1 MPVGLSGAATLN
13 ADAARR
19 AHVGAEWG
27 ITGGDAT
34 ERIAMHKVLDR
45 QSEGT
50 TQLPSARTSR
60 RGGILALLAAGVIA
74 ALLWWVLTRA
84 TPTTTH
90 RRLDEQATVVRLG
103 EVTRGDVP
111 VALEALGTVTALS
124 TVVVKTQISGKLT
137 EVGFTEGQS
146 VKVGDFLAQI
156 DPRPYQAALDQAQG
170 QLARDEAMLAAAR
183 IDLARYEKLMAQDS
197 IARQQV
203 DTQRAL
209 VTQDEAIVRSDRA
222 NVENAALNLNY
233 CRIVAPSNGRIGLRL
248 VDPGNYVQASDPN
261 GVVVITQMQPISV
274 VFTLPEDDIPKFLK
288 QLRAGA
294 QLPVLAFN
302 RNSTT
307 QLATGKLET
316 LDNQIDT
323 TTGTVKL
330 RAVFANEDEALF
342 PNQFVNVKLIVDTL
356 RGVAI
361 APAAAV
367 QIGAP
372 GNYVYVASEEAM
384 VAVRPVKLGA
394 RDGQSVAVLE
404 GLAPGDK
411 VVVDGVDRL
420 RDGAKIRVP
429 EPPSGRAPGAAP
441 SAKGSAGQ
449 KSGPEQGKPA
459 RAPRE
464 GPPETR
470 PRTQQ

>member
-1 MPVGLSGAATLN
+1 
-13 ADAARR
+13 
-19 AHVGAEWG
+19 
-27 ITGGDAT
+27 
-34 ERIAMHKVLDR
+34 MHKLLDR
-45 QSEGT
+45 QSEGVT
-50 TQLPSARTSR
+50 EIPSTR
-60 RGGILALLAAGVIA
+60 RGKHRGATIAVIMVGLIA
-74 ALLWWVLTRA
+74 ALFWWLQPRA
-84 TPTTTH
+84 ATQAPQ
-90 RRLDEQATVVRLG
+90 RRNADLATVVGLG
-103 EVTRGDVP
+103 DVTRGDVP

-124 TVVVKTQISGKLT
+124 TVVVKTQISGKLI
-137 EVGFTEGQS
+137 EVGFKEGQS

-183 IDLARYEKLMAQDS
+183 VDLARFEKLMTQDS

-209 VTQDEAIVRSDRA
+209 VAQDVAIVRSDKA

-233 CRIVAPSNGRIGLRL
+233 CRIVALSNGRIGLRL
-248 VDPGNYVQASDPN
+248 VDVGNYVQASDPN

-288 QLRAGA
+288 KLRAGA
-294 QLPVLAFN
+294 ELPVLAFN

-330 RAVFANEDEALF
+330 RATFANDDEMLF

-356 RGVAI
+356 HDVTI
-361 APAAAV
+361 APSAAV
-367 QIGAP
+367 QIGVP
-372 GNYVYVASEEAM
+372 GTYVYVANPDATAS
-384 VAVRPVKLGA
+384 VRPVKLGA
-394 RDGQSVAVLE
+394 RDGQNVAVLE

-429 EPPSGRAPGAAP
+429 GTAGGASGAFAAP
-441 SAKGSAGQ
+441 SDPASGPAAGKAGSAPRDGQPHRQ
-449 KSGPEQGKPA
+449 KSQNQKS
-459 RAPRE
+459 
-464 GPPETR
+464 
-470 PRTQQ
+470 QK